1 MKNNKDFFLLFYK
14 REMLP
19 LLGKNKS
26 NLLILALMLFTTFSV
41 IGFAEGSLRYLETK
55 MKDPFINWVDII
67 PAGLTGMGVENL
79 LFELNTEE
87 VEEAYGLKTAVG
99 YNRFQINFYYYDDI
113 VDYYR
118 TGSLDTNRIEGVP
131 ARTIDTSDPVIHEVF
146 SGKNLLFGEGFS
158 DSLDIGLIIT
168 ENTRKQLNYPE
179 RTPYIWMD
187 MQVFLSHSGSRPI
200 RLAIPVPVKG
210 IVRSLPGLAGFAST
224 PYFFQQRT
232 VRVGDNPFNPADENR
247 LLMAFNGSSEEVFA
261 LEQQLQQFFQEF
273 EDSMPYQADRVW
285 SEPQGTIA
293 STDVHHVFVTFRP
306 RNIPLPELNRLFRQV
321 YNSRDMDKYRSR
333 IIRMYDYNR
342 KLTAYRAY
350 DDYDRISLNFSSLD
364 KLREFSLMLY
374 NTRQIEVDMA
384 QIESRENYNFVTRL
398 TGIISVVLIV
408 FSIISVLL
416 FVGHLL
422 KKHLES
428 IRRNIGTFKAFGLSD
443 KLLINIYI
451 RIVLS
456 IMGLAAI
463 IALAISAIF
472 GYLGG
477 MRMILVLFGSHYEKG
492 RYFNLDSIYLLVALV
507 MLVVFSIIV
516 LRMITY
522 RIFNQTPGDLIY
534 ER

>member
-1 MKNNKDFFLLFYK
+1 
-14 REMLP
+14 
-19 LLGKNKS
+19 
-26 NLLILALMLFTTFSV
+26 
-41 IGFAEGSLRYLETK
+41 
-55 MKDPFINWVDII
+55 
-67 PAGLTGMGVENL
+67 
-79 LFELNTEE
+79 
-87 VEEAYGLKTAVG
+87 
-99 YNRFQINFYYYDDI
+99 
-113 VDYYR
+113 
-118 TGSLDTNRIEGVP
+118 
-131 ARTIDTSDPVIHEVF
+131 
-146 SGKNLLFGEGFS
+146 
-158 DSLDIGLIIT
+158 
-168 ENTRKQLNYPE
+168 
-179 RTPYIWMD
+179 
-187 MQVFLSHSGSRPI
+187 
-200 RLAIPVPVKG
+200 
-210 IVRSLPGLAGFAST
+210 
-224 PYFFQQRT
+224 
-232 VRVGDNPFNPADENR
+232 
-247 LLMAFNGSSEEVFA
+247 
-261 LEQQLQQFFQEF
+261 
-273 EDSMPYQADRVW
+273 
-285 SEPQGTIA
+285 
-293 STDVHHVFVTFRP
+293 
-306 RNIPLPELNRLFRQV
+306 
-321 YNSRDMDKYRSR
+321 
-333 IIRMYDYNR
+333 MYDYNR